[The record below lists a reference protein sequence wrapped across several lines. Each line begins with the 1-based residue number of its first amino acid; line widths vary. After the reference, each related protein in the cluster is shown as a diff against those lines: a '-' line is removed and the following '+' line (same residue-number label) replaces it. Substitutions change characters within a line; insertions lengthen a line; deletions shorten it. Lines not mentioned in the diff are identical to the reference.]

1 MMPIKRT
8 PPYDRVDTAAP
19 ERQTMPTTARRTS
32 TTEVVLRGV
41 SREPDGRAREL
52 ILYTDQAM
60 GKQSVRYRIQTG
72 GQELTARNE
81 GLTLFTSS
89 PVEEAKGRGLSQRGP
104 RLQGDRT
111 RKSRSEIFRKG
122 FNWRQILLFK
132 QIS

>member
-52 ILYTDQAM
+52 ILYTDQAT
-60 GKQSVRYRIQTG
+60 GKQSVRYRIQTE

-89 PVEEAKGRGLSQRGP
+89 PVEEARQGEVPSEAGPGIEPDRAKAPRGQ
-104 RLQGDRT
+104 D
-111 RKSRSEIFRKG
+111 KKE
-122 FNWRQILLFK
+122 
-132 QIS
+132 